1 MAEELE
7 RARKAVR
14 ELSKT
19 LKSLPIDPPPEE
31 VHRLRTTT
39 RRVEAIVS
47 VLAQV
52 EGKESRRVLKSI
64 EPIRKAAGGVREMD
78 VMIGNARKLAHRAEG
93 DSVARLVEQLQIA
106 RQQNAVELRSVLG
119 RRRTAERQELKDY
132 SSLIRAAAAHA
143 KRTASTNEL
152 PTDGHDG
159 IHSAAA
165 NVVRELGD
173 WPPLNAENI
182 HAFRLKV
189 KELRYILQLS
199 ADANSGLEEALVN
212 VQRRVGDWH
221 DWHQLHEIA
230 SEILSPDQDG
240 PLLTRIDATSNRKFH
255 LALAAANRLRGKYLS
270 MPVAQGA

>member
-1 MAEELE
+1 MAEELQ

-19 LKSLPIDPPPEE
+19 LKSLPKDPPSGE
-31 VHRLRTTT
+31 VHKLRTAT

-52 EGKESRRVLKSI
+52 EGKESRRLLKSI

-78 VMIGNARKLAHRAEG
+78 VMIGNARKLARRADG
-93 DSVARLVEQLQIA
+93 DSLTRLIEQLQIA
-106 RQQNAVELRSVLG
+106 RQQNAVELRNVLG
-119 RRRTAERQELKDY
+119 RRRATARENLKEY
-132 SSLIRAAAAHA
+132 SRLIRAFGAQAERA
-143 KRTASTNEL
+143 ASTNGL

-165 NVVRELGD
+165 NVVRELGE
-173 WPPLNAENI
+173 WPPLTAENI

-199 ADANSGLEEALVN
+199 ADANSGLEEALGN

-221 DWHQLHEIA
+221 DWHQLHEIG
-230 SEILSPDQDG
+230 SEVLTPERDLA
-240 PLLTRIDATSNRKFH
+240 LLERIDETTQRKFKQ
-255 LALAAANRLRGKYLS
+255 ALTAANRLRGKYLA